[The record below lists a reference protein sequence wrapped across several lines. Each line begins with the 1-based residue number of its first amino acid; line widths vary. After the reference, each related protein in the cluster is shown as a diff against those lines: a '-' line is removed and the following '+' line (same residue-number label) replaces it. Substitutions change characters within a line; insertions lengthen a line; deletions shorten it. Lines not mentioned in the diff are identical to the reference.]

1 MPLSIFSKEVM
12 SDLPNLDHV
21 KSYFDRRIR
30 EHGASPRG
38 SDWNSE
44 ASQNIRF
51 DQLLKV
57 VESQP
62 FSILDYGC
70 GYGALADYLVTRGFD
85 ADYHGY
91 DILESAIETARREH
105 EGQSRRTFHTEK
117 SQLPVCD
124 YTVASGIF
132 NFRGEQ
138 SFEDWTEY
146 VIAVLNEFNELS
158 RRGFASNFLTKY
170 SDPEKM
176 RADLY
181 YADPLFL
188 FDYCKRNCSKN
199 VALLHDYRLYDFTLI
214 IRKDQ

>member
-1 MPLSIFSKEVM
+1 M
-12 SDLPNLDHV
+12 SRLPNLGHV
-21 KSYFDRRIR
+21 KSYFDQRIQ

-44 ASQNIRF
+44 ASQTTRF

-57 VESQP
+57 VEAQP

-70 GYGALADYLVTRGFD
+70 GYGALADYLSVKGFE
-85 ADYHGY
+85 ADYCGY
-91 DILESAIETARREH
+91 DILESAIETARQTHMDKPR
-105 EGQSRRTFHTEK
+105 QTFFSDR

-132 NFRGEQ
+132 NFRGNQ
-138 SFEDWTEY
+138 SFDDWTEY
-146 VIAVLNEFNELS
+146 VTGVLNEFNQLS
-158 RRGFASNFLTKY
+158 RRGFSSNFLTKY
-170 SDPEKM
+170 SDAEKM

-188 FDYCKRNCSKN
+188 FDYCKRMFSRN
-199 VALLHDYRLYDFTLI
+199 VALLHDYHLYDFTLI
-214 IRKDQ
+214 IRKD

>member
-1 MPLSIFSKEVM
+1 M
-12 SDLPNLDHV
+12 SELPNLDHV
-21 KSYFDRRIR
+21 KSYFDRRIQ

-44 ASQNIRF
+44 ASQNTRF

-57 VESQP
+57 VEEQS

-70 GYGALADYLVTRGFD
+70 GYGALADYLSTKGFD
-85 ADYHGY
+85 AEYYGY
-91 DILESAIETARREH
+91 DILESAIETARKTH
-105 EGQSRRTFHTEK
+105 ADKQRRTFLTDR
-117 SQLPVCD
+117 SQMPVCD

-138 SFEDWTEY
+138 SFDDWTEY
-146 VIAVLNEFNELS
+146 VIGVLNEFNGLS

-170 SDPEKM
+170 SDADRM
-176 RADLY
+176 RPDLY

-188 FDYCKRNCSKN
+188 FDYCKRIFSRN
-199 VALLHDYRLYDFTLI
+199 VALLHDYRLYDFTI
-214 IRKDQ
+214 IVRKD